1 MHLADDAVRLH
12 EYSNDNYDGALMIV
26 GFPSVGLVSSIA
38 ANFIIRTS
46 KLQRVAGIT
55 ASGFP
60 PFTLVHDGIP
70 SPQVRIY
77 AGERNCND
85 GEPCQQIVAVA
96 AEFMPRIDL
105 VQPLVS
111 RLLDYAEAKG
121 IRTVV
126 VMEGL
131 EQPGVQ
137 EPKIYGVGST
147 EAAREMLQRYEVE
160 EMKEGM
166 VSGISGV
173 MLFEGDARGI
183 NVICLLGPART
194 DFPDARGSAK
204 LLEVIAKMLPEIK
217 IDPEPLFKE
226 AEEIEKQIRMAMKS
240 VQQPKKDAIEESI
253 VYG

>member
-1 MHLADDAVRLH
+1 MADEVRLH
-12 EYSNDNYDGALMIV
+12 EYRDEKYDGALMIV

-38 ANFIIRTS
+38 ANFIIRTG
-46 KLQRVAGIT
+46 KLDRVAGIT

-60 PFTLVHDGIP
+60 PFTLVHEGVP
-70 SPQVRIY
+70 SPPVRIY
-77 AGERNCND
+77 AGERKCDD

-96 AEFMPRIDL
+96 AEFMPRPDL

-111 RLLDYAEAKG
+111 RLLDYASAKG
-121 IRTVV
+121 IKTVV
-126 VMEGL
+126 VMEGID
-131 EQPGVQ
+131 QPGAE
-137 EPKIYGVGST
+137 EPKILGVGST
-147 EAAREMLQRYEVE
+147 NASRDILKKYDID

-173 MLFEGDARGI
+173 MLFEGDMRDI
-183 NVICLLGPART
+183 DVICLLGPARAN
-194 DFPDARGSAK
+194 FDARGSAK

-226 AEEIEKQIRMAMKS
+226 AEEIEKQIRMAMQS
-240 VQQPKKDAIEESI
+240 VEQQKKPTIEESI

>member
-1 MHLADDAVRLH
+1 MAVRLH
-12 EYSNDNYDGALMIV
+12 EYRDEKYDGALMIV

-38 ANFIIRTS
+38 ANFIIRTG
-46 KLQRVAGIT
+46 KLDRVAGIT

-60 PFTLVHDGIP
+60 PFTLVHEGVP
-70 SPQVRIY
+70 SPPVRIY
-77 AGERNCND
+77 AGERKCDD

-96 AEFMPRIDL
+96 AEFMPRPDL

-111 RLLDYAEAKG
+111 RLLDYASAKG
-121 IRTVV
+121 IKTVV
-126 VMEGL
+126 VMEGID
-131 EQPGVQ
+131 QPGAE
-137 EPKIYGVGST
+137 EPKILGVGST
-147 EAAREMLQRYEVE
+147 NASRDILKKYDID

-173 MLFEGDARGI
+173 MLFEGDMRDI
-183 NVICLLGPART
+183 DVICLLGPARAN
-194 DFPDARGSAK
+194 FPDARGSAK

-226 AEEIEKQIRMAMKS
+226 AEEIEKQIRMAMQS
-240 VQQPKKDAIEESI
+240 VEQQKKPTIEESI

>member
-1 MHLADDAVRLH
+1 MADEVRLH
-12 EYSNDNYDGALMIV
+12 EYRDEKYDGALMIV

-38 ANFIIRTS
+38 ANFIIRTG
-46 KLQRVAGIT
+46 KLDRVAGIT

-60 PFTLVHDGIP
+60 PFTLVHEGVP
-70 SPQVRIY
+70 SPPVRIY
-77 AGERNCND
+77 AGERKCDD

-96 AEFMPRIDL
+96 AEFMPRPDL

-111 RLLDYAEAKG
+111 RLLDYASAKG
-121 IRTVV
+121 IKTVV
-126 VMEGL
+126 VMEGID
-131 EQPGVQ
+131 QPGAE
-137 EPKIYGVGST
+137 EPKILGVGST
-147 EAAREMLQRYEVE
+147 NASRDILKKYDID

-173 MLFEGDARGI
+173 MLFEGDMRDI
-183 NVICLLGPART
+183 DVICLLGPARAN
-194 DFPDARGSAK
+194 FPDARWSAK

-226 AEEIEKQIRMAMKS
+226 AEEIEKQIRMAMQS
-240 VQQPKKDAIEESI
+240 VEQQKKPTIEESI

>member
-1 MHLADDAVRLH
+1 MAEDLVKLH
-12 EYSNDNYDGALMIV
+12 EYSNNDYDGALMIV

-46 KLQRVAGIT
+46 KLERVAGVT
-55 ASGFP
+55 ADGFP
-60 PFTLVHDGIP
+60 PFTLVHEGVP

-77 AGERNCND
+77 AGKRNCND

-96 AEFMPRIDL
+96 AEFMPRVDL

-111 RLLDYAEAKG
+111 RLLDYASAKG
-121 IRTVV
+121 IKTVV
-126 VMEGL
+126 VMEGM
-131 EQPGVQ
+131 EQPGAE
-137 EPKIYGVGST
+137 EPEIYGVGST
-147 EAAREMLQRYEVE
+147 EASREMLKRYEVE
-160 EMKEGM
+160 EMREGM

-173 MLFEGDARGI
+173 MLFEGDMRGI

-204 LLEVIAKMLPEIK
+204 LLEVIARMLPEIK

>member
-1 MHLADDAVRLH
+1 MADEVRLH
-12 EYSNDNYDGALMIV
+12 EYRDEKYDGALMIV

-38 ANFIIRTS
+38 ANFIIRTG
-46 KLQRVAGIT
+46 KLDRVAGIT

-60 PFTLVHDGIP
+60 PFTLVHEGVP
-70 SPQVRIY
+70 SPPVRIY
-77 AGERNCND
+77 AGERKCDD

-96 AEFMPRIDL
+96 AEFMPRPDL

-111 RLLDYAEAKG
+111 RLLDYASAKG
-121 IRTVV
+121 IKTVV
-126 VMEGL
+126 VMEGID
-131 EQPGVQ
+131 QPGAE
-137 EPKIYGVGST
+137 EPKILGVGST
-147 EAAREMLQRYEVE
+147 NASRDILKKYDID

-173 MLFEGDARGI
+173 MLFEGDMRDI
-183 NVICLLGPART
+183 DVICLLGPARAS
-194 DFPDARGSAK
+194 FPDARGSAK

-226 AEEIEKQIRMAMKS
+226 AEEIEKQIRMAMQS
-240 VQQPKKDAIEESI
+240 VEQQKKPTIEESI

>member
-1 MHLADDAVRLH
+1 MADEVRLH
-12 EYSNDNYDGALMIV
+12 EYRDEKYDGALMIV

-38 ANFIIRTS
+38 ANFIIRTR
-46 KLQRVAGIT
+46 KLDRVAGIT

-60 PFTLVHDGIP
+60 PFTLVHEGVP
-70 SPQVRIY
+70 SPPVRIY
-77 AGERNCND
+77 AGERKCDD

-96 AEFMPRIDL
+96 AEFMPRPDL

-111 RLLDYAEAKG
+111 RLLDYASAKG
-121 IRTVV
+121 IKTVV
-126 VMEGL
+126 VMEGID
-131 EQPGVQ
+131 QPGAE
-137 EPKIYGVGST
+137 EPKILGVGST
-147 EAAREMLQRYEVE
+147 NASRDILKKYDID

-173 MLFEGDARGI
+173 MLFEGDMRDI
-183 NVICLLGPART
+183 DVICLLGPARAN
-194 DFPDARGSAK
+194 FPDARGSAK

-226 AEEIEKQIRMAMKS
+226 AEEIEKQIRMAMQS
-240 VQQPKKDAIEESI
+240 VEQQKKPTIEESI

>member
-1 MHLADDAVRLH
+1 MAENVVRLH
-12 EYSNDNYDGALMIV
+12 EYRTDDYDGALMIV

-46 KLQRVAGIT
+46 KLERVAGIM
-55 ASGFP
+55 AEGFP
-60 PFTLVHDGIP
+60 PFTLVHEGVP
-70 SPQVRIY
+70 SPPVRVY
-77 AGERNCND
+77 AGERKCND

-96 AEFMPRIDL
+96 AEFMPRPEL
-105 VQPLVS
+105 VHPLVS
-111 RLLDYAEAKG
+111 RLLDYAKAKG
-121 IRTVV
+121 IETVV
-126 VMEGL
+126 ALEGL
-131 EQPGVQ
+131 NWLGAE
-137 EPKIYGVGST
+137 EPKIFGVGST
-147 EAAREMLQRYEVE
+147 KASREMLKRYEVE

-173 MLFEGDARGI
+173 MLFEGEARGV

-204 LLEVIAKMLPEIK
+204 LLEVVARMLPEIK

-226 AEEIEKQIRMAMKS
+226 AEEIEKQIRTAMKS
-240 VQQPKKDAIEESI
+240 VDQPKKPTIEESI

>member
-1 MHLADDAVRLH
+1 MADEVRLH
-12 EYSNDNYDGALMIV
+12 EYRDEKYDGALMIV

-38 ANFIIRTS
+38 ANFIIRTG
-46 KLQRVAGIT
+46 KLDRVAGIT

-60 PFTLVHDGIP
+60 PFTLVHEGVP
-70 SPQVRIY
+70 SPPVRIY
-77 AGERNCND
+77 AGERKCDD

-96 AEFMPRIDL
+96 AEFMPRPDL

-111 RLLDYAEAKG
+111 RLLDYASAKG
-121 IRTVV
+121 IKTVV
-126 VMEGL
+126 VMEGID
-131 EQPGVQ
+131 QPGAE
-137 EPKIYGVGST
+137 EPKILGVGST
-147 EAAREMLQRYEVE
+147 NASRDILKKYDID

-173 MLFEGDARGI
+173 MLFEGDMRDI
-183 NVICLLGPART
+183 DVICLLGPARAN
-194 DFPDARGSAK
+194 FPDARGSAK

-226 AEEIEKQIRMAMKS
+226 AEEIEKQIRMAMQS
-240 VQQPKKDAIEESI
+240 VEQQKKPTIEESI

>member
-1 MHLADDAVRLH
+1 MADEVRLH
-12 EYSNDNYDGALMIV
+12 EYRDEKYDGALMIV

-38 ANFIIRTS
+38 ANFIIRTG
-46 KLQRVAGIT
+46 KLDRVAGIT

-60 PFTLVHDGIP
+60 PFTLVHEGVP
-70 SPQVRIY
+70 SPPVRIY
-77 AGERNCND
+77 AGERKCDD

-96 AEFMPRIDL
+96 AEFMPRPDL

-111 RLLDYAEAKG
+111 RLLGYASAKG
-121 IRTVV
+121 IKTVV
-126 VMEGL
+126 VMEGID
-131 EQPGVQ
+131 QPGAE
-137 EPKIYGVGST
+137 EPKILGVGST
-147 EAAREMLQRYEVE
+147 NASRDILKKYDID

-173 MLFEGDARGI
+173 MLFEGDMRDI
-183 NVICLLGPART
+183 DVICLLGPARAN
-194 DFPDARGSAK
+194 FPDARGSAK

-226 AEEIEKQIRMAMKS
+226 AEEIEKQIRMAMQS
-240 VQQPKKDAIEESI
+240 VEQQKKPTIEESI

>member
-1 MHLADDAVRLH
+1 MADEVRLH
-12 EYSNDNYDGALMIV
+12 EYRDEKYDGALMIV

-38 ANFIIRTS
+38 ANFIIRTGR
-46 KLQRVAGIT
+46 LDRVAGIT

-60 PFTLVHDGIP
+60 PFTLVHEGVP
-70 SPQVRIY
+70 SPPVRIY
-77 AGERNCND
+77 AGERKCDD

-96 AEFMPRIDL
+96 AEFMPRPDL

-111 RLLDYAEAKG
+111 RLLDYASAKG
-121 IRTVV
+121 IKTVV
-126 VMEGL
+126 VMEGID
-131 EQPGVQ
+131 QPGAE
-137 EPKIYGVGST
+137 EPKILGVGST
-147 EAAREMLQRYEVE
+147 NASRDILKKYDID

-173 MLFEGDARGI
+173 MLFEGDMRDI
-183 NVICLLGPART
+183 DVICLLGPARAN
-194 DFPDARGSAK
+194 FPDARGSAK

-226 AEEIEKQIRMAMKS
+226 AEEIEKQIRMAMQS
-240 VQQPKKDAIEESI
+240 VEQQKKPTIEESI